1 VTRPLFAALLLVLWC
16 HSPASAQST
25 WACGAGIVHS
35 IEVVDEA
42 ITRETIGTYRAS
54 NGSVETVV
62 TRTDTQ
68 HRRSYVLVVQLG
80 DELYTSE
87 STGDPAGTLDPLRI
101 VAGEPIEMCVSA
113 RQMIVEEPD
122 GTDYRGPVVRR
133 ATASKGAPL
142 ECRRSAKPST
152 GTCR

>member
-1 VTRPLFAALLLVLWC
+1 LLLVLWC
-16 HSPASAQST
+16 HSLASAQST
-25 WACGAGIVHS
+25 WACGSGIVHS
-35 IEVVDEA
+35 IEAVDEA
-42 ITRETIGTYRAS
+42 ISRETIGTHRGS
-54 NGSVETVV
+54 NGSVEAVV

-122 GTDYRGPVVRR
+122 GTDYRSPVVGR
-133 ATASKGAPL
+133 ASASKDVPV
-142 ECRRSAKPST
+142 ECRRPAKPST
-152 GTCR
+152 RTCR